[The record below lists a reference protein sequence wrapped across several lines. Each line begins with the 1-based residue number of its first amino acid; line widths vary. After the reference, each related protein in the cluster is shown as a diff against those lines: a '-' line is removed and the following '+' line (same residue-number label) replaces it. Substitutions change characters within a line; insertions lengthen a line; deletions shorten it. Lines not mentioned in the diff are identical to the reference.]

1 MYKKLLSLCLMMWI
15 FHTPVAAE
23 EVHVGTV
30 FSSINALSEIIHL
43 FEKNSPNNK
52 VILHQENLS
61 TDMIYKQIKEKDDLD
76 ILVSGNAI
84 TPSQIENEGLSLK
97 NSRFTYAFGKLVL
110 WSKHPKLVDT
120 KGNVLNSEEFR
131 NLALLNPKIVPYG
144 VAAQQVL
151 EKLGRWDS
159 LQSKLVIMEN
169 SGEMQKQVLK
179 GTIDLAFIPLATLNP
194 SKKVEGS
201 LWIIPKSYYE
211 PIEQQ
216 AILLKRA
223 ENNAAAKA
231 FFDYLKSPP
240 ARNVFEK
247 YGFSLP

>member
-1 MYKKLLSLCLMMWI
+1 MYKKLLSLGLSIWM
-15 FHTPVAAE
+15 FHTSVAAE

-30 FSSINALSEIIHL
+30 FSSISALNEIIRL
-43 FEKNSPNNK
+43 FEKNSPSNK

-61 TDMIYKQIKEKDDLD
+61 TLMIYKQIKEKNDLD

-84 TPSQIENEGLSLK
+84 TPLKIENDGLSLK

-110 WSKHPKLVDT
+110 WSKNPKLVDT
-120 KGNVLNSEEFR
+120 KGDILNSTEFR
-131 NLALLNPKIVPYG
+131 TLALLNPKIAPYG
-144 VAAQQVL
+144 MAAQQVL
-151 EKLGRWDS
+151 EKLGHWDS
-159 LQSKLVIMEN
+159 LQPKLVIMEN
-169 SGEMQKQVLK
+169 SGEIQNQVLN

-201 LWIIPKSYYE
+201 LWIIPKNYYE

-231 FFDYLKSPP
+231 FANYLKSPQ

-247 YGFSLP
+247 YGFSVP